1 MEHDLKSLPD
11 GFADLMNGTKTF
23 ELRLDDRPY
32 AVGDTLRLREW
43 VDDAYS
49 GRTVVKRISH
59 TLRGCEHLPK
69 GFVLMALV
77 DANSNIT
84 DLLDDM
90 SAVIRVAE
98 GRVTDDT
105 SYTMRERWLTLADK
119 GRAMVN
125 NLKSQNIF
133 MVAVQK

>member
-1 MEHDLKSLPD
+1 MEHDLKSLPAA
-11 GFADLMNGTKTF
+11 FAELLTGTKTF

-32 AVGDTLRLREW
+32 AVGHTLRLREW
-43 VDDAYS
+43 VDESYT
-49 GRTVVKRISH
+49 GRTVTKRVSH
-59 TLRGCEHLPK
+59 TLRDTEYLPK

-77 DANSNIT
+77 DVNSNIT

-105 SYTMRERWLTLADK
+105 SYTMRERWLALADK
-119 GRAMVN
+119 GRDMVK
-125 NLKSQNIF
+125 NLKSQDIF
-133 MVAVQK
+133 VVAVQR